1 MRTIFLVALLL
12 VLFSGCAGGEQET
25 QGEGNREFTAA
36 HVVVRGDGRILLAGL
51 ATRGRPESEEYSE
64 CRGEG
69 RATRDFAVVHLSP
82 TGRIEGDYS
91 VTEAELEACAV
102 EFVES
107 RLDADGGL
115 TIIGRIHEPPGL
127 SERIFGPEDSGE
139 AEPWYAARF
148 APEGPF
154 DESLDVEQLYEGVP
168 SGDLAYVR
176 MPNGDWVGIGE
187 DPSRERRD
195 IYGMSY
201 GTISLM
207 RFGQEPSLR
216 PRWSVPIR
224 AIPDNL
230 DLEDLELGDR
240 MWALFFDPR
249 RGFYGFAAYSKLI
262 DEDEESAVDEFVLFR
277 HRPDGRPDM
286 SFGDRGRVLL
296 HRGPPASVDPLQ
308 VVRAPDGDF
317 IVVGIRIEL
326 RPVYRRHVYLQRV
339 NPDGRFDRRFGRDG
353 VVDLEGVGSGSVTS
367 AVDANGKLV
376 VAISSEKRGTAVLRL
391 LPDGRLDRSFGRS
404 GLVVIH
410 TV

>member
-25 QGEGNREFTAA
+25 QGEGNREFNAS

-51 ATRGRPESEEYSE
+51 ATRGSPNSEEYDE

-91 VTEAELEACAV
+91 VTEADLDACAQRV
-102 EFVES
+102 TES

-115 TIIGRIHEPPGL
+115 CIAGVVRTPPEL
-127 SERIFGPEDSGE
+127 MERIFGPGSSTPESRDRE
-139 AEPWYAARF
+139 YAARF
-148 APEGPF
+148 APEGPL
-154 DESLDVEQLYEGVP
+154 DESLDVEQVYEGAP
-168 SGDLAYVR
+168 RGELAYVR
-176 MPNGDWVGIGE
+176 MPNGDWVSIGE
-187 DPSRERRD
+187 DPSRQRRD
-195 IYGMSY
+195 IYGVSY
-201 GTISLM
+201 GTISLA
-207 RFGQEPSLR
+207 RWGKEPARR

-230 DLEDLELGDR
+230 NLEDLEFGDR
-240 MWALFFDPR
+240 TWALFFDPR
-249 RGFYGFAAYSKLI
+249 RGFYGFAAYSKLLS
-262 DEDEESAVDEFVLFR
+262 ENEESAVDEFVLFR

-308 VVRAPDGDF
+308 VVRAPDEDF
-317 IVVGIRIEL
+317 IVVGVRGIE
-326 RPVYRRHVYLQRV
+326 RRHVFLQRI
-339 NPDGRFDRRFGRDG
+339 NPDGRLDRRFGRDG
-353 VVDLEGVGSGSVTS
+353 TVDLEGAGSVPVTI

-376 VAISSEKRGTAVLRL
+376 VAVSSKKRGTAVLRL

-404 GLVVIH
+404 GMVVIH